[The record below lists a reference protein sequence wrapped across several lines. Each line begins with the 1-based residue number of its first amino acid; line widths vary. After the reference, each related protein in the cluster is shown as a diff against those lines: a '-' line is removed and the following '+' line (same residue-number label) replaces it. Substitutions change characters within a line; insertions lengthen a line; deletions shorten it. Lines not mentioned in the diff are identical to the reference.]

1 MCHVLRHMILHASFH
16 NIFSSRSFMNE
27 AMMLAGAF
35 TCILRHKTQIIKTL
49 SIHYIG
55 PFFMHNIYK
64 VHEAPLIYLLTIA

>member
-1 MCHVLRHMILHASFH
+1 
-16 NIFSSRSFMNE
+16 MNE

-49 SIHYIG
+49 SIHCIG
-55 PFFMHNIYK
+55 PFLMHNIYK